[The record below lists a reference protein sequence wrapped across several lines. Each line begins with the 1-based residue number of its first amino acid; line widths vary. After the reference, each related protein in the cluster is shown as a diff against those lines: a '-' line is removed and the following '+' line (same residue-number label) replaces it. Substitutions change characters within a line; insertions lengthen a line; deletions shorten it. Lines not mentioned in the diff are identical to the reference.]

1 MQNQKNDP
9 GMENPLDLDLAFIL
23 ILIVFI
29 ICDCDIR
36 HTCVCSNYI

>member
-1 MQNQKNDP
+1 MQNPKNDP